1 MEQGIAKII
10 ANMAELDDFF
20 AKKDKKK
27 GKSKA
32 KFVTADELVKNLEE
46 VKKLE
51 VAANAVKPKKPDVST
66 AATTAATAGGVA
78 EGGEKEI
85 ISKVPEPVPEVSAI
99 VFVLH
104 FPIGKD
110 NNTYTYA
117 CTHTHTRMDSLL
129 KRNGRNSNRS
139 SVRIIAASR
148 SVS

>member
-27 GKSKA
+27 GKSKT

-51 VAANAVKPKKPDVST
+51 VAATAVKLKKPDVLT
-66 AATTAATAGGVA
+66 AATATAAGGVA

-85 ISKVPEPVPEVSAI
+85 TTETVAEVSVKTSDNA
-99 VFVLH
+99 FHVLL
-104 FPIGKD
+104 KSL
-110 NNTYTYA
+110 NTFTYV
-117 CTHTHTRMDSLL
+117 HSLL
-129 KRNGRNSNRS
+129 KRNGRNSSRS
-139 SVRIIAASR
+139 SARITVGSKLAS
-148 SVS
+148 